1 LGAALLIAAAG
12 FVSTSARADEPKKAR
27 KTPDAAETALA
38 SSASAPTAPAA
49 TPDPAKT
56 TPDPA
61 QPISPAR
68 RALATAAAV
77 IPGVFLHGSGHF
89 VAGKRPAAYRLLA
102 MEGIGFAMAGG
113 GLSILAATGASRR
126 FSAPLVGITALG
138 AGLFLISGLADF
150 YGVLAPDEG
159 TGAPLLGAPI
169 IETQLGV
176 RYVYNPTFSYRAI
189 LVQSIDLR
197 WGPLRLMPSASFALD
212 DVNARLRALASYRI
226 GGPTPRARERGKT
239 LNDGSFF
246 DIEGAA
252 TNHSYAEGFAITTL
266 EASLHGRLDAERIA
280 PSLRGSFMELGAGG
294 GIELHRYRGLE
305 TEANTIL
312 LVRFAYGLYLG
323 RPPSPFG
330 EAMIYYDHRHDDY
343 AAGLKM
349 TGLGSGVPGHFG
361 ARGTLFFTPEWG
373 VLADAQVGSA
383 YVLGASMIFRY
394 GASQ

>member
-1 LGAALLIAAAG
+1 MSAAAAALVSMSAHAGEPIKTRKAPQNEATAAAASPT
-12 FVSTSARADEPKKAR
+12 STA
-27 KTPDAAETALA
+27 
-38 SSASAPTAPAA
+38 TAPAGEPTPA
-49 TPDPAKT
+49 KPPPDPPT
-56 TPDPA
+56 
-61 QPISPAR
+61 PISPAR

-77 IPGVFLHGSGHF
+77 VPGVFLHGSGHF
-89 VAGKRPAAYRLLA
+89 VAGQRAAAYRLLA

-126 FSAPLVGITALG
+126 FSAPLVAITALG
-138 AGLFLISGLADF
+138 AGLFLISSLADF
-150 YGVLAPDEG
+150 YGVLAPDGG

-176 RYVYNPTFSYRAI
+176 RYVYNPTFSYRGI
-189 LVQSIDLR
+189 VVQSIDLR

-239 LNDGSFF
+239 PTDGSFF
-246 DIEGAA
+246 DIEGAV

-266 EASLHGRLDAERIA
+266 EASLHARLDAHRIA
-280 PSLRGSFMELGAGG
+280 PSLRGSFIELGAGG
-294 GIELHRYRGLE
+294 GLELHRYRGLE
-305 TEANTIL
+305 TEGNTIL
-312 LVRFAYGLYLG
+312 LARFAYGLYLG

-330 EAMIYYDHRHDDY
+330 EAMVYYDHRHDDY
-343 AAGLKM
+343 AAGLKIE
-349 TGLGSGVPGHFG
+349 GLGSGVPGHFG

-373 VLADAQVGSA
+373 VMADAQVGSA
-383 YVLGASMIFRY
+383 YVVGASMIFRY